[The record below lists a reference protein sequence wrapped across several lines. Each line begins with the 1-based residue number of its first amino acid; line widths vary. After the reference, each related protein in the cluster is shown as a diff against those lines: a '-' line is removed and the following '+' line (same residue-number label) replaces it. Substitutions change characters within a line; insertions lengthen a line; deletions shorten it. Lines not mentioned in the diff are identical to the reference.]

1 MNAIRKGLGLRDQ
14 ENDPGRRMS
23 SSGVRSSQ
31 PSAFPSPLVRPG
43 LEPETTIKT
52 KMISAW
58 NNVKYGKKAWATS
71 EMFKTGFSR
80 NSPVWLLGQVRLQH
94 RLTIRNDGIIKIYE

>member
-14 ENDPGRRMS
+14 EEQDSRRES
-23 SSGVRSSQ
+23 SLALPRLQ
-31 PSAFPSPLVRPG
+31 PPAFRVPLVAPS

-52 KMISAW
+52 KLISAW

-71 EMFKTGFSR
+71 EMFKTGFSK
-80 NSPVWLLGQVRLQH
+80 NSPVWLMGQVRS
-94 RLTIRNDGIIKIYE
+94 

>member
-23 SSGVRSSQ
+23 ITGVVRSAQ

-58 NNVKYGKKAWATS
+58 NNVKYGKKAWTAA
-71 EMFKTGFSR
+71 EMFNQELRSTVTKS
-80 NSPVWLLGQVRLQH
+80 
-94 RLTIRNDGIIKIYE
+94 